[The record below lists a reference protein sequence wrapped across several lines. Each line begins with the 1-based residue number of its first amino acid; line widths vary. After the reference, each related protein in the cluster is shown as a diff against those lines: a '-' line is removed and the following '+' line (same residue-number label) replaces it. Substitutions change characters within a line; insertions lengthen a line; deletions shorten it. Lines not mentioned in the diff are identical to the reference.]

1 MEARVMSGD
10 RRWLVAGLAASLLVN
25 LFLAGMLTGR
35 FLFSPRPPA
44 QAQAAAVM
52 RRNAIRELPEGERLR
67 FNVIMAAQGPALRT
81 GRLKL
86 RQLRQQVREAI
97 AAPHYD
103 AALVAKRFADLR
115 AANQAQQTLQQNTLA
130 QALGQLSAASRASVI
145 QAETGDATGNGNAGR

>member
-1 MEARVMSGD
+1 MSGD
-10 RRWLVAGLAASLLVN
+10 RRWLAGGLVASLLVN

-35 FLFSPRPPA
+35 FLFSPRQPA
-44 QAQAAAVM
+44 PQTAAVM
-52 RRNAIRELPEGERLR
+52 RPGAVRDLPEEERLR
-67 FNVIMAAQGPALRT
+67 FNVIMAAQGAALRN

-86 RQLRQQVREAI
+86 RQLRQDVRQAI

-103 AALVAKRFADLR
+103 PALVASRFAALR

-145 QAETGDATGNGNAGR
+145 EEAASNAGNPGR

>member
-1 MEARVMSGD
+1 MSGE
-10 RRWLVAGLAASLLVN
+10 RRWFVCGLAASLLVN

-52 RRNAIRELPEGERLR
+52 RQGAIRELPEEERLR
-67 FNVIMAAQGPALRT
+67 FNVVMAAQGPALRA

-97 AAPHYD
+97 AAPRYD

-115 AANQAQQTLQQNTLA
+115 SANQDQQILQQNTLA

-145 QAETGDATGNGNAGR
+145 QAETGDAAANGNAGR